1 MSDANIQLQPSYP
14 LKNNNRRSSNGSV
27 SGSGK
32 KGGQLVVSR
41 KSSGSAYDFAVGLDF
56 SNGIPE
62 SINNNM
68 SFFQMLQ
75 QLNCVIGLNPYA
87 PQSLLPG
94 MDIVLVK
101 DSLDAY
107 GKYTYDKLILV
118 LQISDIDSMGSISAK
133 LSADGTVV
141 SVDIPA
147 KDR

>member
-1 MSDANIQLQPSYP
+1 
-14 LKNNNRRSSNGSV
+14 
-27 SGSGK
+27 
-32 KGGQLVVSR
+32 
-41 KSSGSAYDFAVGLDF
+41 
-56 SNGIPE
+56 
-62 SINNNM
+62 M

-87 PQSLLPG
+87 PQSLLPD